1 MKYLPAFFTAGSA
14 MIFLLI
20 GIAGFAIPIEF
31 LSTFGLPA
39 EGPAGVSEIRAQ
51 YGGFFIAFS
60 IFLIYCFFRREYYT
74 ALLLHTLVLLGLNL
88 GRLLSLIV
96 DGFNTFAGYTQFH
109 QIWTIV
115 VDPGGLIIGLLG
127 LWIIKK
133 LKNSSTTHVTT

>member
-1 MKYLPAFFTAGSA
+1 MKFLPAFFTAGSA

-31 LSTFGLPA
+31 LGTFGLPA

-51 YGGFFIAFS
+51 YGGFFIALS
-60 IFLIYCFFRREYYT
+60 IFLIYCFMRREYST
-74 ALLLHTLVLLGLNL
+74 ALLLHTLLLLGINL

-96 DGFNTFAGYTQFH
+96 DGLHTFAGYTPFH
-109 QIWTIV
+109 QIWATV
-115 VDPGGLIIGLLG
+115 VDPVGLIVGLLG

-133 LKNSSTTHVTT
+133 LKNTSTTHVTT